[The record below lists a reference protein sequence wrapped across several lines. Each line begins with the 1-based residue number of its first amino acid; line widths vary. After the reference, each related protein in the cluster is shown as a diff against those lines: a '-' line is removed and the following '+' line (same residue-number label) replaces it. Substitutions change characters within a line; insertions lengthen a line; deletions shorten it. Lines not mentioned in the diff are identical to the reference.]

1 MSTSVETSH
10 KSILKTT
17 GVFGLV
23 QVVKIVLAIFSVKI
37 VALYLGV
44 TGVGKLGYLQSIL
57 NIVTAICNFG
67 LQTILVREISLLKGK
82 ENFDRNINLLHNWSL
97 YVGIFGFLVFLGAIP
112 FVDDTILDD
121 FSFFW
126 SVLLAFQFVFSA
138 LGNFKTC
145 YLQGSQQVRKFAL
158 VQVLNSLVITL
169 LSIVLYFLFG
179 IKAIVFVLFLNS
191 LLGYL
196 IPSFFTQEIPFFSK
210 FISIK
215 ATFRETK
222 HLLKTGFLLSVNGI
236 FGYICTFFT
245 KYYLK
250 ECHNGIEIIGFYDVA
265 LTIMISYVGLV
276 FTSMASDF
284 YPKLTSIV
292 KLKKESHSL
301 INNQI
306 QIALL
311 LVLPIV
317 IGVLSFD
324 SFFISLFYTKQF
336 LSVIMILEVGL
347 FSVII
352 KAVSWPLSFYLLAL
366 KDNRRYFFLEL
377 IADFLNVTLSILFYK
392 FFGLQGL
399 GLAMG
404 LNFLLYAIFISYLLI
419 AKYGFIYEKAT
430 LAMIFICFSFY
441 AIALVFRLIEYEFNL
456 IISILW
462 FVMIC
467 FYSLYQIDK
476 KVNLKQILVKIK
488 SKF

>member
-23 QVVKIVLAIFSVKI
+23 QVVKIVLAIFSVKV
-37 VALYLGV
+37 VAIYLGV

-57 NIVTAICNFG
+57 NIVTALCNFG

-82 ENFDRNINLLHNWSL
+82 ENFDRNINLLHNWSF
-97 YVGIFGFLVFLGAIP
+97 YVGVFGFLFFLGVMP
-112 FVDDTILDD
+112 FLNDTSLDD

-138 LGNFKTC
+138 LGNFKIC
-145 YLQGSQQVRKFAL
+145 YLQGTQQVKKFAL
-158 VQVLNSLVITL
+158 VQVLNSVVITL
-169 LSIVLYFLFG
+169 LSIFFYFLLG
-179 IKAIVFVLFLNS
+179 TKAIIIVLFLNS
-191 LLGYL
+191 LIGFL
-196 IPSFFTQEIPFFSK
+196 IPSFFSQDIPFFPR
-210 FISIK
+210 FRSIK
-215 ATFRETK
+215 STFQETK
-222 HLLKTGFLLSVNGI
+222 QLLKTGLLLSINVI
-236 FGYICTFFT
+236 FGYICTFFI

-250 ECHNGIEIIGFYDVA
+250 ECRNGIELIGFYDVA
-265 LTIMISYVGLV
+265 LTIMVSYVGLV

-292 KLKKESHSL
+292 NLKKECHTL

-311 LVLPIV
+311 LVLPVV
-317 IGVLSFD
+317 IGILSFD
-324 SFFISLFYTKQF
+324 SFFITLFYTNQF
-336 LSVIMILEVGL
+336 LPVIMILQMGL

-352 KAVSWPLSFYLLAL
+352 KAISWPLSFYLLAL
-366 KDNRRYFFLEL
+366 KSNRDFFSLEL
-377 IADFLNVTLSILFYK
+377 IADFFNVTLSILFYNL
-392 FFGLQGL
+392 FGLQGL

-404 LNFLLYAIFISYLLI
+404 LNFLLYVIFISYLLI
-419 AKYGFIYEKAT
+419 TKYGFIYEKST
-430 LAMIFICFSFY
+430 LTMIFICFSFY
-441 AIALVFRLIEYEFNL
+441 TITFIFSLIHYEFNL
-456 IISILW
+456 IISILG
-462 FVMIC
+462 FVIIC

-476 KVNLKQILVKIK
+476 RVNLKQIIVKIK